1 MGQRLKE
8 GKWKFE
14 PKKNFCREWRP
25 FFFLLPIQKKISGP
39 KKMIDEQQIMI
50 KNLPF
55 DILGEEIL
63 CVDPTKHRLLVNTE
77 IIIFTH

>member
-14 PKKNFCREWRP
+14 QKKKLFLGVATI
-25 FFFLLPIQKKISGP
+25 FFLLPIQKKISGP

-55 DILGEEIL
+55 DILGEETL

-77 IIIFTH
+77 IIIFG